1 MNESSMY
8 SAQLKKLQG
17 ICEENNLVFFLKK
30 SFYPIR
36 LTIKPLTDVDTQ
48 MSMLEDVEDKGY
60 ISPDAYITFF
70 YEPGRIRRRYGGG
83 EFTITDTLQGKIEN
97 IFKKLCLFWLQY
109 FFRDVITNQ
118 RLSKYEM
125 PDIDAGI
132 EDAQPPESYN
142 EDEETVEPVEEDE
155 E

>member
-8 SAQLKKLQG
+8 SAQKKKLQG
-17 ICEENNLVFFLKK
+17 VCDEHNLLAFLKK
-30 SFYPIR
+30 ETYPIT
-36 LTIKPLTDVDTQ
+36 LTIRPNTNIDSQ
-48 MSMLEDVEDKGY
+48 MTMLEDVENKGY

-70 YEPGRIRRRYGGG
+70 YEPGHIRRQCGGG
-83 EFTITDTLQGKIEN
+83 EFTITDTLQSKIEN
-97 IFKKLCLFWLQY
+97 IFKKLCSFWLQF

-118 RLSKYEM
+118 RLGKFDM

-132 EDAQPPESYN
+132 EEA
-142 EDEETVEPVEEDE
+142 EPLEAYEEDE

>member
-8 SAQLKKLQG
+8 SAQVKKLQG
-17 ICEENNLVFFLKK
+17 ICEENNLVAFMKK
-30 SFYPIR
+30 DVYPIK

-60 ISPDAYITFF
+60 TSPDAYIQFA
-70 YEPGRIRRRYGGG
+70 YEPGHIRRQYGGG

-97 IFKKLCLFWLQY
+97 IFKKLCLFWLQF
-109 FFRDVITNQ
+109 FFRDVIINQ
-118 RLSKYEM
+118 RLGKYDM

-132 EDAQPPESYN
+132 ADAEPLESY
-142 EDEETVEPVEEDE
+142 DEEE
-155 E
+155 